1 MPKLTLLDMTQR
13 ILSDMDGDAVNSIT
27 DTDEALQVAWV
38 IRDTF
43 YDLVSNEI
51 VPEHM
56 ELFQFEGLA
65 DSAKPNYLKYPT
77 TVTELNWFKYDK
89 RASVSDAKVNYTEI
103 EYVSPEDFLKRTE
116 MRDSSASNVT
126 SVSDDSGVKFLI
138 RTDLNPSYWTTFD
151 DEYIVCDAYDSAI
164 ESTLQQSKSQGY
176 GKVEPTFTLS
186 DSFTPDIDV
195 DVFPLLLSTAKSI
208 AFVNLKQQNNPAA
221 SAISRRHIVRHQNNR
236 HRLKQANEIHY
247 PDYGRK

>member
-27 DTDEALQVAWV
+27 DTDEALQVAGV

-43 YDLVSNEI
+43 YDLVSNET
-51 VPEHM
+51 VPEHL
-56 ELFQFEGLA
+56 ELFQFEALG
-65 DSAKPNYLKYPT
+65 DSSKPNYLQYPA
-77 TVTELNWFKYDK
+77 TVTELNWFKYDN
-89 RASVSDAKVNYTEI
+89 RASASDTKVNYTEI
-103 EYVSPEDFLKRTE
+103 EYVSPEDFLKRIE

-126 SVSDDSGVKFLI
+126 SVSDTSGVTFLV

-151 DEYIVCDAYDSAI
+151 DEYIVCDSYNSSIDN
-164 ESTLQQSKSQGY
+164 TLQKSKSQGY

-186 DSFTPDIDV
+186 DSFIPDMDV
-195 DVFPLLLSTAKSI
+195 DVFPLLLSTAKAI
-208 AFVNLKQQNNPAA
+208 AFVNMKQQNNPAA

-236 HRLKQANEIHY
+236 HRLKKANEVNY
-247 PDYGRK
+247 PNYGRK